1 MLTTRVWRLGLVAAL
16 LLLGSRAWASDF
28 VDTRLTFTFGDDNFL
43 ADAGETMVDSPK
55 IGFGDRPGY
64 KLFFDALD
72 SQYAG
77 RENLLHLVLYKKMP
91 GFVRGLSTEAAIVV
105 KADFSDA
112 RNIGFLDD
120 GTYLRMVYDF
130 SRGSSPNGLKLDV
143 TMFPFSTDRFRVGYL
158 YSLTWGGSKI
168 FPGAKN
174 NLTPGVKVSLKWKG
188 GYAFA
193 GMKTARILTNPEPA
207 NNGETSTGREAET
220 FYGVLGGVGQ
230 EVPGRLRFEVSGG
243 YFQMGQNPNNGVEG
257 RLVDTYGFSA
267 RISQHKGMPIGISAD
282 LRLYRT
288 DAEFIES
295 LARKEKYGPGFHYQ
309 VAAEGNL
316 IGQTLEDPEKFGST
330 KVQWGYAGALSGK
343 IKWRYLRAH
352 LTAYV
357 RSLQFILRNVPSFVP
372 YQAFSPEVKARPQ
385 VFLAAGTDW
394 YFASR
399 KVTLGGMLGAIIVPA
414 SFETVLTAT
423 IGGQPVVLGH
433 KTVVVR
439 DEGDFSV
446 LPDNE
451 TPRPI
456 YAGKLSLKWDLSD
469 MMSLYGIF
477 ILQYDHNFT
486 NLVTLAN
493 GTATLDYELPWRVG
507 AMVYAQAKF

>member
-1 MLTTRVWRLGLVAAL
+1 MLTTRAWRLGLAAAL
-16 LLLGSRAWASDF
+16 LLSSSRAWAGDF
-28 VDTRLTFTFGDDNFL
+28 VDTRLTFTFGDDNFM

-91 GFVRGLSTEAAIVV
+91 GFVTGLSTEAAIVV

-120 GTYLRMVYDF
+120 GTYLRMTYDF
-130 SRGSSPNGLKLDV
+130 SRGASPNGVKLDV

-174 NLTPGVKVSLKWKG
+174 NLTPGLKVAVKWHG

-193 GMKTARILTNPEPA
+193 GMKTARILTNPQPG

-230 EVPGRLRFEVSGG
+230 ELPGRLRIEMSAG

-257 RLVDTYGFSA
+257 ELVQTYGVSA

-295 LARKEKYGPGFHYQ
+295 LAHKEKYGPGFSYQ
-309 VAAEGNL
+309 VAAEGNA
-316 IGQTLEDPEKFGST
+316 IAQTLENPDKFGT
-330 KVQWGYAGALSGK
+330 TMNQWAYAGALSAK

-357 RSLQFILRNVPSFVP
+357 RSLQFILLNVPSFVP
-372 YQAFSPEVKARPQ
+372 YQAFSPEVQAKPQ
-385 VFLAAGTDW
+385 VFLATGADW
-394 YFASR
+394 YLASR
-399 KVTLGGMLGAIIVPA
+399 KLTFGGMVGAILQPA
-414 SFETVLTAT
+414 TFETTLTAT

-439 DEGDFSV
+439 EEGDFSV
-446 LPDNE
+446 LPDNKE
-451 TPRPI
+451 PQPI
-456 YAGKLSLKWDLSD
+456 FAAKLSMKWDLSD
-469 MMSLYGIF
+469 MMSLYGVF
-477 ILQYDHNFT
+477 IYQYDRNFT

-493 GTATLDYELPWRVG
+493 GTAALDYENPSRVG

>member
-1 MLTTRVWRLGLVAAL
+1 MVVTRIGRLALVVAL
-16 LLLGSRAWASDF
+16 VLWSGQALASDF
-28 VDTRLTFTFGDDNFL
+28 VDTRLTFTFGDDNFR

-91 GFVRGLSTEAAIVV
+91 GFVPGLTTDAAIVV

-120 GTYLRMVYDF
+120 GTYLRIAYDF
-130 SRGSSPNGLKLDV
+130 SGGASPNGLKLDV

-168 FPGAKN
+168 FPGAKS
-174 NLTPGVKVSLKWKG
+174 NLTPGVKMSLKWKG

-193 GMKTARILTNPEPA
+193 GMKTARILTNPEPG

-220 FYGVLGGVGQ
+220 FYGFLGGVGQ
-230 EVPGRLRFEVSGG
+230 EVPGRLRFELSGG

-257 RLVDTYGFSA
+257 ELVSTFGGSM

-288 DAEFIES
+288 DAEFVES
-295 LARKEKYGPGFHYQ
+295 LGRKEKYGPGFSYQ
-309 VAAEGNL
+309 IALEGVT
-316 IGQTLEDPEKFGST
+316 IGQTLQDPDKAGDT
-330 KVQWGYAGALSGK
+330 MVQWGYAGALSGK
-343 IKWRYLRAH
+343 IKWRHLRAH
-352 LTAYV
+352 LTGYV
-357 RSLQFILRNVPSFVP
+357 RSLQFILRNVPSFIP

-385 VFLAAGTDW
+385 VFLATGADW
-394 YFASR
+394 FFSSR
-399 KVTLGGMLGAIIVPA
+399 KLTLGGMLGAILVPA
-414 SFETVLTAT
+414 TFETVMTAT
-423 IGGQPVVLGH
+423 IGGQPVVLGR
-433 KTVVVR
+433 KTLVVR
-439 DEGDFSV
+439 EEGNFSV

-451 TPRPI
+451 KGKPI
-456 YAGKLSLKWDLSD
+456 FAGKLSLKWELSN
-469 MMSLYGIF
+469 MMTLYGIF
-477 ILQYDHNFT
+477 ILQYDKNFT
-486 NLVTLAN
+486 NLTTLAN
-493 GTATLDYELPWRVG
+493 GTATLEYEDPWRIG